1 MMKWTTTTQ
10 HWLMLGAEVDERLDE
25 NRRFLKG
32 ISDWIYYAPDE
43 EGLSRMLQELIQDAN
58 ETQKEIKSVTPL
70 TQSTAHRSMHAF
82 HDTSTSPDRSW
93 GLGWGIGV
101 GFGASY
107 TAGFL
112 VIIQQ
117 HELVTEDEFKQRL
130 QAVQDRKDAERRA
143 IEAAALKEKQQNEL
157 TDLLKVKA
165 DAEGSVS
172 ELRSKAGNLEQ
183 LVERS
188 KEITTKKKA
197 LRGVVYVVADVE
209 HKSME
214 LAQIY
219 QTTVKEEHLSA
230 LAELEEAL
238 QQSDEI
244 KAKIEMLQNALA

>member
-1 MMKWTTTTQ
+1 MMKWTTTAQ
-10 HWLMLGAEVDERLDE
+10 HWLMLGAEIDEQLSD
-25 NRRFLKG
+25 NRYFSKG
-32 ISDWIYYAPDE
+32 VTDWIHYSPDE
-43 EGLSRMLQELIQDAN
+43 DGLSQMLQELIQDAN
-58 ETQKEIKSVTPL
+58 ETQKDIKSITPL
-70 TQSTAHRSMHAF
+70 TKSTAHRMMHTHTDVSNF
-82 HDTSTSPDRSW
+82 QDRSW
-93 GLGWGIGV
+93 GVGWGLGV
-101 GFGASY
+101 GYGASY
-107 TAGFL
+107 TSGFL
-112 VIIQQ
+112 VIIQE
-117 HELVTEDEFKQRL
+117 HEFVTEDEFKQRI
-130 QAVQDRKDAERRA
+130 QAVQDRKAAEKRA

-165 DAEGSVS
+165 DAESSVS

-230 LAELEEAL
+230 LSELEEAL